1 MRVWVIS
8 TLPILSE
15 RIHRPPE
22 PKDYEGLV
30 SLFGSS
36 DAPSLPPLAPGSSLS
51 GSSSSRPSFDMAAAQ
66 ARLAAAYDR
75 GGFYA
80 WGEAAIKEL
89 ETEAEA
95 ERARTRNNLA
105 GSEIK

>member
-22 PKDYEGLV
+22 PKDHEGLV
-30 SLFGSS
+30 PLFGSS
-36 DAPSLPPLAPGSSLS
+36 DAPSLAPASSLS
-51 GSSSSRPSFDMAAAQ
+51 GSSSPRPSFDMAAAQ

-89 ETEAEA
+89 EAEAEA

-105 GSEIK
+105 GSGIK